1 VSARRPIDAVVA
13 VDPVADPSN
22 DDLDADEDLVVD
34 APPHRDLIEL
44 RAHRATRL
52 DACLADAK
60 ELVGSGLSRSRLK
73 SLIEAGCV
81 SVDDVVAVRAA
92 TKLRGGERVR
102 VHVPPPTPIE
112 LVAEDLPLSLVY
124 DDDDLCV
131 VDKPAGLVV
140 HPGAGHRQGTH
151 ANALVFRFP
160 ALSISGE
167 RRPGIVHRLDKDT
180 SGLLVVAKNDA
191 TLQALQAQFI
201 ARTIDKRYLALCLGA
216 PGPIGVAVEL
226 RSGHRRADG
235 DRRRFSTKDPPPGP
249 GSSST
254 IRLAHTV
261 VTTRAVRDQVAIV
274 DVTLHTGRTHQI
286 RAHLADRGHPLLQDA
301 LYGGGHVE
309 RRLPVG
315 AVRAAVARLS
325 RQALH
330 ACALGLTHPRTGER
344 LQLTSTLPADLAA
357 IVAEIE
363 TLS

>member
-1 VSARRPIDAVVA
+1 MRVA
-13 VDPVADPSN
+13 FVTTS
-22 DDLDADEDLVVD
+22 DLDAIHDDVDLPLQIVAFANAGIDLVQAAWEDESVAWDSFDLVVVRSPWNYVKRLNAFRKWLGD
-34 APPHRDLIEL
+34 RRGLTTFHNPVELIEW
-44 RAHRATRL
+44 
-52 DACLADAK
+52 
-60 ELVGSGLSRSRLK
+60 
-73 SLIEAGCV
+73 
-81 SVDDVVAVRAA
+81 
-92 TKLRGGERVR
+92 
-102 VHVPPPTPIE
+102 
-112 LVAEDLPLSLVY
+112 
-124 DDDDLCV
+124 
-131 VDKPAGLVV
+131 
-140 HPGAGHRQGTH
+140 
-151 ANALVFRFP
+151 N
-160 ALSISGE
+160 
-167 RRPGIVHRLDKDT
+167 
-180 SGLLVVAKNDA
+180 
-191 TLQALQAQFI
+191 
-201 ARTIDKRYLALCLGA
+201 IDKRYLALCLGA

-254 IRLAHTV
+254 SRLAHTV